1 MVGTAKNIVEFLM
14 GIKKGSSKFRSKM
27 SGRGSQTYT
36 SFESSQI
43 RPVNTLWEQLGLEK
57 DEKLISIG
65 FTLWRLQFLDL
76 GFREYLFR
84 VSQGMLHGNTVIS
97 HFGNVD
103 RKCTFCKI
111 NRTRE
116 LTRALG
122 REHDPQEQLAA
133 FVNVPDETRPH
144 IFWECGTEQET
155 IRLVQHALWGV
166 NVVDKK
172 EFLMG
177 KLSNSIEGTSL
188 YLLINLFLRYKIW
201 NYKLAGILPKTG
213 TIVHETEQF
222 INRISSRPSWR
233 GQLPLVRQL
242 HNAVA

>member
-1 MVGTAKNIVEFLM
+1 M
-14 GIKKGSSKFRSKM
+14 GIKQGSSKFRSKM
-27 SGRGSQTYT
+27 SGRGSLTYT

-111 NRTRE
+111 FRTRE
-116 LTRALG
+116 LTRPLG
-122 REHDPQEQLAA
+122 REPDPLEQLAA
-133 FVNVPDETRPH
+133 VANVSDETRLH
-144 IFWECGTEQET
+144 IFWECGTVQET
-155 IRLVQHALWGV
+155 VRVVHHALWGV

-177 KLSNSIEGTSL
+177 KLANSIEGTSL

-213 TIVHETEQF
+213 TIIHETEQF
-222 INRISSRPSWR
+222 INRICSRPSRR
-233 GQLPLVRQL
+233 GQLPLVKQL